1 MEKKADSARVVRLV
15 TAMMPTSVFSAGM
28 TAFAML
34 MVMMIA
40 ADIGVIAKA
49 AGKQRVH
56 RCIRFAGNPA
66 VELDARFRQSDLCA
80 AAYAAADQDVYALL
94 HRKPASAP

>member
-15 TAMMPTSVFSAGM
+15 TAMMPASVFSAGM

-40 ADIGVIAKA
+40 ADIGVIDKA

-56 RCIRFAGNPA
+56 CCIRFAGNRC
-66 VELDARFRQSDLCA
+66 V
-80 AAYAAADQDVYALL
+80 
-94 HRKPASAP
+94 